1 MVRYNVFV
9 MPTKNKKRPVLPAP
23 SAVRSVLPA
32 RSRFVIPQF
41 MARTEADY
49 LFIISEF
56 NQLCI
61 SKISKGADF
70 YGYHYKKRSP
80 IATASAPMKYCLP
93 ASTNTFMVHTL
104 PPKKKLRKLRP

>member
-1 MVRYNVFV
+1 
-9 MPTKNKKRPVLPAP
+9 
-23 SAVRSVLPA
+23 
-32 RSRFVIPQF
+32 

-70 YGYHYKKRSP
+70 YGYHYKKRQ
-80 IATASAPMKYCLP
+80 AKAL
-93 ASTNTFMVHTL
+93 
-104 PPKKKLRKLRP
+104 